1 MRRISSPFPSVQTLL
16 QIATRFAAACA
27 LTLGGG
33 LGAGGA
39 IAAVGD
45 AAAGEKLT
53 TVCQACHGA
62 TGMGTAPN
70 YPSIAGQ
77 NARYLFKQL
86 QMIQTNA
93 RSAPLMAGQL
103 NNMTKQNLQDLA
115 AYYASQTP
123 GLGQAQG
130 DDAQIAK
137 AQSLYRGGSLNK
149 GIAACTACHSPN
161 GAGNAPAGFPRIA
174 GQSAD
179 YTIAQLT
186 AYREGLRATDE
197 EFGGMMRDV
206 AANLNDGEIAALADY
221 LQGLR

>member
-1 MRRISSPFPSVQTLL
+1 MRRTRTLSSLVLT
-16 QIATRFAAACA
+16 ATRLAAGCVLALGASNVMAAA
-27 LTLGGG
+27 
-33 LGAGGA
+33 
-39 IAAVGD
+39 GD

-53 TVCQACHGA
+53 TVCQACHGT
-62 TGMGTAPN
+62 TGMGTLPN

-77 NARYLFKQL
+77 NARYLFRQL

-103 NNMTKQNLQDLA
+103 NGMTEQNLQDLA

-137 AQSLYRGGSLNK
+137 AQGLYRGGSLKK
-149 GIAACTACHSPN
+149 GVAACSACHAPN

-197 EFGGMMRDV
+197 EYGGMMRDV